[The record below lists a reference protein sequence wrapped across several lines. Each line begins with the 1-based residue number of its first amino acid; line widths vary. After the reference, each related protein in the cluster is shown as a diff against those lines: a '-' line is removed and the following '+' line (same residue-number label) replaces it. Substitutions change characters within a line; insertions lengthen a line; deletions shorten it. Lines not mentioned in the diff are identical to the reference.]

1 MSRVQT
7 LSAPVAAALA
17 MVFAAGAAMA
27 GEFEFTGS
35 LAGEI
40 RAFVHEPKFP
50 GQFSHFQPSLALTP
64 ELRYDSDDRRHQMS
78 LVPFLRLDAQ
88 DDERTHA
95 DLREGYWRYIDDD
108 WEILVG
114 VDTVFWGVTE
124 SRHLVNV
131 INQIDAV
138 EDIDQEDFLG
148 QPMVNFAT
156 QQDWGRLDVFVLPG
170 FRERTFPGR
179 EGRLRTALP
188 VDEDAAE
195 YASSQEQAHV
205 DVAARYTHFFGDWDV
220 GAYYFYGTGREPRLV
235 PNAAGS
241 RLEPR
246 YDLIHQGGLDLQYTR
261 GAWLWKLEA
270 IVREGQGDVFA
281 AAVGGF
287 EYTLFQVFETA
298 ADIGLLA
305 EYLYD
310 DRDQDEAPPTVFDN
324 DVFLGARLALND
336 VPDTTALVGA
346 IVDVEDQ
353 STALFV
359 EAARRLGDSWKLE
372 LESRLFLGVS
382 DANPLNALED
392 DDFVL
397 LRLSYFF

>member
-1 MSRVQT
+1 MSRVRT
-7 LSAPVAAALA
+7 VSAPVAAAAA
-17 MVFAAGAAMA
+17 MAFAAGAAVA

-35 LAGEI
+35 LVGEV
-40 RAFVHEPKFP
+40 RGFVQKPKFS
-50 GQFSHFQPSLALTP
+50 GQFSHFQPSLAITP
-64 ELRYDSDDRRHQMS
+64 ELSYDSDDRRHQAS
-78 LVPFLRLDAQ
+78 VVPYLRLDAR

-95 DLREGYWRYIDDD
+95 DLREGYWRYIGDD
-108 WEILVG
+108 WEALVG
-114 VDTVFWGVTE
+114 VNTVFWGVTE

-131 INQIDAV
+131 INQIDQV

-148 QPMVNFAT
+148 QPMVNLAT

-179 EGRLRTALP
+179 KGRLRTALP
-188 VDEDAAE
+188 VDEDAAGFD
-195 YASSQEQAHV
+195 SGLGQAHV
-205 DVAARYTHFFGDWDV
+205 DVAARYAHFFGDWDV

-235 PNAAGS
+235 PNATAT

-246 YDLIHQGGLDLQYTR
+246 YDLIHQGGLDLQYTQD
-261 GAWLWKLEA
+261 AWLWKLEA
-270 IVREGQGDVFA
+270 IVREGQGGVFA

-287 EYTLFQVFETA
+287 EYTFFQVFETA
-298 ADIGLLA
+298 ADLGLLA

-310 DRDQDEAPPTVFDN
+310 GRDEDEAPISSFDN
-324 DVFLGARLALND
+324 DFFVGSRLALND
-336 VPDTTALVGA
+336 VQNTTALVGA
-346 IVDVEDQ
+346 VVDVEDQ

-359 EAARRLGDSWKLE
+359 EAERRLGDSWKLE

-382 DANPLNALED
+382 DSNPLNAFED
-392 DDFVL
+392 DDFVV